1 MSETSDNFIED
12 LHNAWMWTTYCD
24 TVVKAIWAFLVFKRF
39 NFHLSNILSTY
50 EKYL

>member
-1 MSETSDNFIED
+1 MSETSDSFIED

-24 TVVKAIWAFLVFKRF
+24 TVVKAVWAFLVFKRF
-39 NFHLSNILSTY
+39 NFHLANILSIY